1 MSYQY
6 APLSER
12 DRAAVVS
19 IFNYFVERS
28 FAAFPEEPAGPM
40 FFDHVLAMASGYPA
54 LAIRTDA
61 GETVGF
67 GVLRAYHPAATLRR
81 TAEIAY
87 FILPEHTGRGI
98 GTGLLQRLT
107 AGAQEIGVDNIIAS
121 VSSLNEQ
128 SLRFHEK
135 AGFERAGTLRAVG
148 RKHGRDFDIVLF
160 QKVLYARG

>member
-1 MSYQY
+1 MTYEY

-12 DRAAVVS
+12 DRAAVVG
-19 IFNYFVERS
+19 IFNYFVEHS
-28 FAAFPEEPAGPM
+28 FAAFPEEPAGPQ
-40 FFDHVLAMASGYPA
+40 FFDRVLAMVSGYPA
-54 LAIRTDA
+54 LVVRTDT
-61 GETVGF
+61 GETAGF
-67 GVLRAYHPAATLRR
+67 GMLRAYHPAATLRR

-98 GTGLLQRLT
+98 GTELLGRLA
-107 AGAQEIGVDNIIAS
+107 AGARQIGVDNIIAT

-148 RKHGRDFDIVLF
+148 RKHGREFDIVLF
-160 QKVLYARG
+160 QKRL